1 MGPVKTFLLLTCRM
15 LLVTGIKNLFRLRP
29 ANGPFTETKKI
40 LKDQRSNG
48 SRAEDAKRV
57 PAPDVLP
64 SARGGDRRK
73 GGEETEG
80 EEPADYTELVRD
92 LVRGED
98 EDKGEGAG
106 AEECKGAG
114 AEGGKTSRSSQ
125 PVSGDLDTFL
135 DSFLA
140 QQAHRCNLSHGTWH
154 AM

>member
-1 MGPVKTFLLLTCRM
+1 MKTSPLLTRPM

-29 ANGPFTETKKI
+29 ADGPFTETKKI

-48 SRAEDAKRV
+48 SRAEDAKQ
-57 PAPDVLP
+57 
-64 SARGGDRRK
+64 GGDRRK

-80 EEPADYTELVRD
+80 EEPADYIELVWD
-92 LVRGED
+92 LVRGKD
-98 EDKGEGAG
+98 EDKSEGAG
-106 AEECKGAG
+106 AEERKGAG
-114 AEGGKTSRSSQ
+114 AEGGKTSRSTQ